1 MVFKDLILILAIA
14 VSVAGAAFFGGSE
27 IAFVTT
33 SRFRIRGRAKQGSRG
48 AAIAD
53 WLLRRPAMLLSVT
66 LVGTNIFVVL
76 ASSLMTDWLGRSIGP
91 YAVLVSTGA
100 GTVLILLFAEI
111 IPKSLARHNPD
122 GFLSRTAPG
131 LGLAYLLLYPVAK
144 VVALIASVFV
154 KLSSSVETS
163 GKVTRDEIRAVVK
176 DAAHAR
182 FGLTSQGHIHRVL
195 DLSRVKVAGLM
206 VPMDDVTC
214 IDEEATVDEALDI
227 ASRSGHS
234 RYPVFKRTA
243 DNLVGILHLKDLLG
257 VRDDLKVRNFARQAY
272 FIPETKDVRSAIRE
286 MREDLRHLAIVTD
299 EYGRAIGVLT
309 FEDLVEEIMGEISDE
324 YDQVAEKHI
333 ELDQAISG
341 STPVSA
347 IREELDVQI
356 PDGPYTTVAGFMLDR
371 AGALCSVG
379 ETVEFD
385 GYEFQVIETKGR
397 RIRRVRITRKE
408 E

>member
-1 MVFKDLILILAIA
+1 MVLRNLIILLAVAASIA
-14 VSVAGAAFFGGSE
+14 GVAFFSGIE
-27 IAFVTT
+27 IAFVTS
-33 SRFRIRGRAKQGSRG
+33 SRFRIRGRARQGSRG

-76 ASSLMTDWLGRSIGP
+76 ASSLMTDWLGEFLGP
-91 YAVLVSTGA
+91 YAILVSTLA
-100 GTVLILLFAEI
+100 GTGLIMLFGEI
-111 IPKSLARHNPD
+111 IPKSLARNNPD
-122 GFLSRTAPG
+122 GVLSRTAPG
-131 LGLAYLLLYPVAK
+131 LGLAYFVLYPVAR
-144 VVALIASVFV
+144 VVAFIASVFV
-154 KLSSSVETS
+154 RLSSSRENS

-176 DAAHAR
+176 DAAQAR
-182 FGLTSQGHIHRVL
+182 FGRTSHGHIHRVL
-195 DLSRVKVAGLM
+195 DLSEVKVAALM
-206 VPMDDVTC
+206 VPMDEVVT
-214 IDEEATVDEALDI
+214 IDEEATVDEALEM

-234 RYPVFKRTA
+234 RYPVFKRNP

-257 VRDDLKVRNFARQAY
+257 VKDDLRIRNFARQAY

-324 YDQVAEKHI
+324 YDQVAGKHI
-333 ELDQAISG
+333 ELGQAISG

-347 IREELDVQI
+347 IREELDVHI
-356 PDGPYTTVAGFMLDR
+356 PDGPYTTLAGFMMDR
-371 AGALCSVG
+371 TGAICSVG
-379 ETVEFD
+379 ETIEYD
-385 GYEFQVIETKGR
+385 GFEFQVIEIKGR

-408 E
+408 D

>member
-1 MVFKDLILILAIA
+1 MTTRSLSLILMIA
-14 VSVAGAAFFGGSE
+14 GSIAGVAFFAGSE
-27 IAFVTT
+27 IAFVTS
-33 SRFRIRGRAKQGSRG
+33 SRFRIRGRARKGSRG

-76 ASSLMTDWLGRSIGP
+76 ASSLMTDWLGESIGP
-91 YAVLVSTGA
+91 YSVLVSTAA
-100 GTVLILLFAEI
+100 GTGLILLFGEI
-111 IPKSLARHNPD
+111 IPKSMARNNPD
-122 GFLSRTAPG
+122 GALSRTAPG
-131 LGLAYLLLYPVAK
+131 LGLAFIILYPVAK
-144 VVALIASVFV
+144 MLALIASVFV
-154 KLSSSVETS
+154 RLSSSVETS

-176 DAAHAR
+176 DAAQVR
-182 FGLTSQGHIHRVL
+182 FGRTSHSHIHRVL

-206 VPMDDVTC
+206 VPMDDVIC
-214 IDEEATVDEALDI
+214 IDEKATVDEALDI
-227 ASRSGHS
+227 ATREGHS
-234 RYPVFKRTA
+234 RYPVFRRTL

-257 VRDDLKVRNFARQAY
+257 VRDDLKVRNFTRAAY

-309 FEDLVEEIMGEISDE
+309 FEDLVEEIMGEITDE
-324 YDQVAEKHI
+324 YDHVTEKHI
-333 ELDQAISG
+333 NLDQVISG
-341 STPVSA
+341 STPVGM
-347 IREELDVQI
+347 IRDELDVRI

-371 AGALCSVG
+371 AGDLCSVG
-379 ETVEFD
+379 DTVEFD
-385 GYEFQVIETKGR
+385 GYEFHVIEIKGR